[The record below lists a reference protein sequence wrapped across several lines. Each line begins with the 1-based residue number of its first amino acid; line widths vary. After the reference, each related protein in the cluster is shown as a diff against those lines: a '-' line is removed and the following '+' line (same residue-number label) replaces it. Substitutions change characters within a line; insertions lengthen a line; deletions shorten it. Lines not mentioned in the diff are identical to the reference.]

1 MTSRGAPSARRKW
14 TAAEVEPLVLAAW
27 RRVLEEPTLTAQD
40 DFFEAGGDSLLAA
53 DAMFEVAEATGI
65 EVPAVTLFASPTPAE
80 FSQALV
86 ELVEGDN
93 GDGP

>member
-1 MTSRGAPSARRKW
+1 MSSQGAPSAQRKW
-14 TAAEVEPLVLAAW
+14 TASEVEPLVLAAW
-27 RRVLEEPTLTAQD
+27 RKVLEEPTLTADD

-53 DAMFEVAEATGI
+53 DAMLEVTEATGI

-86 ELVEGDN
+86 ELTA
-93 GDGP
+93 DGSDGR